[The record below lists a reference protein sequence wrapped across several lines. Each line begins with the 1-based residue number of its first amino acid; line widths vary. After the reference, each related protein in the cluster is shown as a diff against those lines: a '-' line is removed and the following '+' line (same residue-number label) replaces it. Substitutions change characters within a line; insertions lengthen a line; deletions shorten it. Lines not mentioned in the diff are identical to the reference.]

1 MLRSISVQNIYIS
14 ILMKLRMGLTE
25 IGNHVLLIDINMLKA
40 YLLDWLNVLFF
51 TFMGTDF
58 I

>member
-1 MLRSISVQNIYIS
+1 
-14 ILMKLRMGLTE
+14 MGLTE
-25 IGNHVLLIDINMLKA
+25 IGNHVQLIDINMLKA
-40 YLLDWLNVLFF
+40 YLPDWLNVLFF